1 MLKWRNTMMLFFSK
15 LLLTIALAPVAFG
28 QTRLVTL
35 IASVQIPRGVAV
47 DRAGNAYIASWGN
60 GTVFKVAASSHEI
73 TSLFSSPQVAALAVD
88 GSGNVYFLE
97 TFALRKWNAA
107 TQEIETLFSGSPL
120 AGLGGINSPAQM
132 AVDDAGNVYIA
143 DPRSGSGGYGDVW
156 MWNHITKQLTIVW
169 IGFDGP
175 TGVATDHAGF
185 VYVADGG
192 AIYKFNPT
200 AYTTLVSSGLS
211 IDLGLS
217 VDDAGNVYIADK
229 GNNAIKKWSAL
240 TKEVMTVVSDLT
252 APRQVA
258 VDRGGNLD
266 ILEDT
271 TIKRWEAS
279 THRLST
285 LIGSDLFYP
294 SAVAVDSLGEVYV
307 TDAHGL
313 QVWHPVTRQ
322 ITTASPGG
330 EPTGVAIDG
339 SNNVFIADY
348 SGYIFQVDPFTH
360 QLTKLFPAYAALNRP
375 VGLAVDHSGNL
386 YVCIPRNDKVSKLG
400 NPGMVLISSGL
411 RYPDAVAVDDSGN
424 VYVAD
429 VDNHAIKKWSA
440 STQSVTTLVSS
451 GLSYPE
457 GVAVDSEGN
466 VFIADSGHAAIKK
479 WTMSTQQVTTL
490 VSTGLSH
497 PLGIAVDRDGIV
509 YIADNGDSSLKA
521 IVPIVRRRAILH

>member
-1 MLKWRNTMMLFFSK
+1 MSIFRN
-15 LLLTIALAPVAFG
+15 LLLAIALAPVAFG

-60 GTVFKVAASSHEI
+60 GTVFKVAASSREI
-73 TSLFSSPQVAALAVD
+73 TSLFSAPEVAALAVD
-88 GSGNVYFLE
+88 GSGSVYFLE

-120 AGLGGINSPAQM
+120 AALSGINAPAQM

-143 DPRSGSGGYGDVW
+143 DPRSGAGGYGDVW
-156 MWNHITKQLTIVW
+156 MWNHITNQLTIVW

-175 TGVATDHAGF
+175 TGVATDHGGF

-192 AIYKFNPT
+192 AIYKFNPSV
-200 AYTTLVSSGLS
+200 YTTLVSSGLS
-211 IDLGLS
+211 SDLGLS

-229 GNNAIKKWSAL
+229 GNNAIKKWSAS
-240 TKEVMTVVSDLT
+240 TKEVTTVVSDLT
-252 APRQVA
+252 MPRHVA
-258 VDRGGNLD
+258 VDRAGNLD
-266 ILEDT
+266 ILEDAA
-271 TIKRWEAS
+271 IQRWEAS

-285 LIGSDLFYP
+285 LMGSDLLYP
-294 SAVAVDSLGEVYV
+294 DAVAVDSLGDVYV
-307 TDAHGL
+307 TALSGL
-313 QVWHPVTRQ
+313 KVWHPATRQ
-322 ITTASPGG
+322 LTTAAPGG

-339 SNNVFIADY
+339 SNDVFIADY
-348 SGYIFQVDPFTH
+348 SAGAVFQVNPITQ
-360 QLTKLFPAYAALNRP
+360 QLTKLFSGMNRP
-375 VGLAVDHSGNL
+375 TGLAVDHSGNL
-386 YVCIPRNDKVSKLG
+386 YVCIPRQHLVSKLG
-400 NPGMVLISSGL
+400 YPGMALISSGL

-429 VDNHAIKKWSA
+429 FENNSIKKWSA
-440 STQSVTTLVSS
+440 STQTLTTLVSS
-451 GLSYPE
+451 GLSYPD
-457 GVAVDSEGN
+457 GVAVDAEGN

-479 WTMSTQQVTTL
+479 WTLATQEVTTL